1 MKKEQI
7 KTWLSNWLSNR
18 AGISADEVSRHLDDN
33 YFDLGYIDSFGFI
46 ELLDAIE
53 TKYGIMFDNEQF
65 EDRGFST
72 VSGMT
77 EIILAALGQ

>member
-7 KTWLSNWLSNR
+7 EAWLSDWFANR
-18 AGISADEVSRHLDDN
+18 AGISADEVNRHLGDN

-53 TKYGIMFDNEQF
+53 
-65 EDRGFST
+65 
-72 VSGMT
+72 
-77 EIILAALGQ
+77 AAQE